1 MTPDEAIDTGGHM
14 DHTPAATIS
23 EHFSNLDDPR
33 ESNRR
38 HLLFDIVVIAICA
51 AICGADS
58 WVDVELFGKS
68 KYQWLKQFLKL
79 PHGIP
84 SHDTFGRVFALLDA
98 EQFQACFVEW
108 VSAISDVFQGQVVA
122 VDGKTLRRSHDKAI
136 GKQAIQM
143 VSAWAA
149 ENRLVLGQMK
159 VDDHSNEITAIPE
172 LLALLEVSGCIV
184 TIDAIGCQKKIAG
197 AIVNR
202 DADYVLALKENQGH
216 LHETFQDLFQ
226 YPDEMAAIECDH
238 HKTVDKGHGRI
249 EVRECWATS
258 DPDYLSYINEQL
270 SEWPGLSS
278 LAMVK
283 SQRTVIGE
291 ETTIKYRYF
300 ISSLAS
306 DAQLILHAVRTH
318 WGIENK
324 VHWILDIAFRED
336 DCRVRKGN
344 GAENFAV
351 LRHLALNLLKHEQS
365 LKCGIKAKRKK
376 AGWDH
381 DYLLKVLAG

>member
-1 MTPDEAIDTGGHM
+1 
-14 DHTPAATIS
+14 
-23 EHFSNLDDPR
+23 
-33 ESNRR
+33 
-38 HLLFDIVVIAICA
+38 LFDIVVIAICA

-68 KYQWLKQFLKL
+68 KHQWLKKFLKL
-79 PHGIP
+79 PHDIP
-84 SHDTFGRVFALLDA
+84 AHDTFGRVFALLDA
-98 EQFQACFVEW
+98 EQFQACFAEW

-122 VDGKTLRRSHDKAI
+122 VEGKTLRRSHDKGI
-136 GKQAIQM
+136 GKQAIRM

-249 EVRECWATS
+249 EVRECWTTS

>member
-1 MTPDEAIDTGGHM
+1 
-14 DHTPAATIS
+14 
-23 EHFSNLDDPR
+23 
-33 ESNRR
+33 
-38 HLLFDIVVIAICA
+38 
-51 AICGADS
+51 
-58 WVDVELFGKS
+58 VDVELFGKS

>member
-1 MTPDEAIDTGGHM
+1 M

-300 ISSLAS
+300 ISSLAC

>member
-1 MTPDEAIDTGGHM
+1 M

>member
-184 TIDAIGCQKKIAG
+184 TIDAIGCQKKIAR

>member
-1 MTPDEAIDTGGHM
+1 MNNTPV
-14 DHTPAATIS
+14 ATIT
-23 EHFSNLDDPR
+23 EHFSKLDDPR
-33 ESNRR
+33 EKNRW
-38 HLLFDIVVIAICA
+38 HPLFDIIVIAICA

-68 KYQWLKQFLKL
+68 KYEWLKQFLKL

-98 EQFQACFVEW
+98 EQFQACFTEW
-108 VSAISDVFQGQVVA
+108 VNAISDVFQGQVVA
-122 VDGKTLRRSHDKAI
+122 VDGKTLRRSYDKAI

-143 VSAWAA
+143 VSAWAS

-172 LLALLEVSGCIV
+172 LLALLEISGCIV

-197 AIVNR
+197 TIV
-202 DADYVLALKENQGH
+202 DQEADYVLALKENQGH
-216 LHETFQDLFQ
+216 LYETFQDLFQ
-226 YPDEMAAIECDH
+226 YPDEMDAAGCHH
-238 HKTVDKGHGRI
+238 HKTVEKNRDRI

-258 DPDYLSYINEQL
+258 DPEYLSYIDEQL
-270 SEWPGLSS
+270 SEWPGLNS

-283 SQRTVIGE
+283 SQRTVVGG
-291 ETTIKYRYF
+291 ETTSNCRYF
-300 ISSLAS
+300 ISSLDS
-306 DAQLILHAVRTH
+306 DAELILHAVRTH
-318 WGIENK
+318 WEIENK
-324 VHWILDIAFRED
+324 LHWVLDIAFRED
-336 DCRVRKGN
+336 DCRIRKGN

-351 LRHLALNLLKHEQS
+351 LRHLALNLLKQETS
-365 LKCGIKAKRKK
+365 LKCGLNAKRKK
-376 AGWDH
+376 AGLDH

>member
-1 MTPDEAIDTGGHM
+1 MGGNM
-14 DHTPAATIS
+14 DYPPAASIT
-23 EHFSNLDDPR
+23 EHFSNLNDPR
-33 ESNRR
+33 QSNKR

-79 PHGIP
+79 PHDIP

-143 VSAWAA
+143 VSAWAV
-149 ENRLVLGQMK
+149 ENRLVLGQVK
-159 VDDHSNEITAIPE
+159 VDDHSNEITAIPD
-172 LLALLEVSGCIV
+172 LLALLDVSGCIV
-184 TIDAIGCQKKIAG
+184 TIDAIGCQKKIARI
-197 AIVNR
+197 IVNQE
-202 DADYVLALKENQGH
+202 ADYVLALKENQGY

-226 YPDEMAAIECDH
+226 YPDEMAAIACDH
-238 HKTVDKGHGRI
+238 HKTIDKGHGRI

-258 DPDYLSYINEQL
+258 DPDYLRYINEQL
-270 SEWPGLSS
+270 AEWPGLNS

-283 SQRTVIGE
+283 SERTVIGG
-291 ETTIKYRYF
+291 ETTIKCRYF
-300 ISSLAS
+300 ISSLHS
-306 DAQLILHAVRTH
+306 DAKLILHAVRTH

-324 VHWILDIAFRED
+324 VHWVLDIAFRED

-344 GAENFAV
+344 GAQNFAV
-351 LRHLALNLLKHEQS
+351 LRRLALNLLKREES
-365 LKCGIKAKRKK
+365 LTCGLKAKRKR

-381 DYLLKVLAG
+381 HYLLKVLAG

>member
-184 TIDAIGCQKKIAG
+184 TIDAIGCQKKIAR

-283 SQRTVIGE
+283 SQRTVTGE